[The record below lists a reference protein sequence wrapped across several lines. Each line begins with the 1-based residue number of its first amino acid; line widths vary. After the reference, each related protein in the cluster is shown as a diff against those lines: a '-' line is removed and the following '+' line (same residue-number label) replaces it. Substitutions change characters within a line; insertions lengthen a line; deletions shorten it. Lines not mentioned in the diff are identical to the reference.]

1 MHAVVFSGLH
11 MASAQAVL
19 GGMYNV
25 VHDKLFTPFSMR
37 PEEQPNAKFQREA
50 LLTPASPNSAASQ
63 GPAEAGDGLGIFR
76 PAPSAAPCWQTVLD
90 ELPEKMCFLQG

>member
-1 MHAVVFSGLH
+1 
-11 MASAQAVL
+11 
-19 GGMYNV
+19 MYNV

-37 PEEQPNAKFQREA
+37 PEEQPNAKFLREA

-63 GPAEAGDGLGIFR
+63 GPTEAGDGLGIFR
-76 PAPSAAPCWQTVLD
+76 PAPSAALCWQTVLD